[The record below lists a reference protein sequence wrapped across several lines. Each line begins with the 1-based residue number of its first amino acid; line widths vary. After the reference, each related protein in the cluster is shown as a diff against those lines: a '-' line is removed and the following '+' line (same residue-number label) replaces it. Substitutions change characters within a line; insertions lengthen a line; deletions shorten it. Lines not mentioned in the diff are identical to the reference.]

1 MRDKRGARAAR
12 PRRLACFALQP
23 FDSCAEMR
31 LCCRWAR
38 RARVRRFAMVS
49 TAPDYRCPSG
59 KSAPRQGIRDN
70 SRAHPF
76 WQQQQGSTLCVLI
89 CCCRTL
95 DAPRCCV
102 ADLSGHRDAEA
113 RAHAHPG
120 GCPAVARCICA
131 ELSKAACH
139 VCEAAGPGGACIA
152 VWSARPVPG
161 ARFRYRLSS
170 ATLMTQGREAGKV
183 GTYRGSALVSVPTPN
198 PRLLLPWPHDRAVGR
213 QQGGG

>member
-152 VWSARPVPG
+152 VWSARPVPC
-161 ARFRYRLSS
+161 APFSLSIIFGDAHDS
-170 ATLMTQGREAGKV
+170 EPLGGK
-183 GTYRGSALVSVPTPN
+183 GWYLPGERPLVSVPTPN
-198 PRLLLPWPHDRAVGR
+198 PRLLLHNKTT
-213 QQGGG
+213 